1 MYKTINRTIILSA
14 LFVYLFSACQ
24 KLDNLGDVKTSKH
37 NAEYAIPLF
46 KGKASLQDIFKNFQ
60 NDSYLEVGADDVI
73 TITYEGEVAAQNS
86 DIVFGSIASF
96 PPFPVDTFMALP
108 FQPPNG
114 VDLDLLSI
122 KSGKVVF
129 AFESNVAETLNL
141 ELTIPQAT
149 RNGEIFK
156 IQTGVLYKD
165 AALPVAVGPVEIDLS
180 GYEIRPTNDSIII
193 QYTATTQS
201 GVRVVM
207 DNFLMLFSN
216 MEYSYAEGY
225 LGNGL
230 IDFEREMLEVDF
242 FNDLTQGNIFFE
254 DPKITLTIDNSFGFP
269 IRIKPKFINVET
281 KDETIIP
288 LESNFL
294 DEGINIDYPK
304 LNERGESKITEFSF
318 DKNNSNLQEI
328 LNAGPVLF
336 DYEMDALQNPDSITA
351 IRGFMTDE
359 SRFTI
364 QLGLELPI
372 YGRAKGFVS
381 RDTFDIDFSEYEDVD
396 FAEFNLST
404 ANGIPLEV
412 AMQLYFADENGLVID
427 SLFSGAEAILLA
439 APVDENGQVNGLAEK
454 TTMMPKSSDEFEDLK
469 KAKKIFLEAVFQTSR
484 EGKVPV
490 KVLSSQSVDLKM
502 GMKIGFNR

>member
-1 MYKTINRTIILSA
+1 MYKYINRTIILSA
-14 LFVYLFSACQ
+14 LFVLFFAACQ
-24 KLDNLGDVKTSKH
+24 KLDNLGELETSKH

-46 KGKASLQDIFKNFQ
+46 KGKASLQDIFKNLE
-60 NDSYLEVGADDVI
+60 NDSYLTVGDDNVI
-73 TITYEGEVAAQNS
+73 TISYEGEVAAQNS

-122 KSGKVVF
+122 RSGKIVF
-129 AFESNVAETLNL
+129 AFESNVAETVDL

-156 IQTGVLYKD
+156 IQTGVVYND
-165 AALPVAVGPVEIDLS
+165 ASLPISVGPIEIDLS
-180 GYEIRPTNDSIII
+180 GFDIKPTNDSIII
-193 QYTATTQS
+193 QYTATTTS
-201 GVRVVM
+201 GERVVM

-269 IRIKPKFINVET
+269 IRIKPKFINVEM
-281 KDETIIP
+281 KDGSTIP

-294 DEGINIDYPK
+294 EEGINIDYPK
-304 LNERGESKITEFSF
+304 LGEQGESKRTQFSF

-328 LNAGPVLF
+328 LDGGPVLF
-336 DYEMDALQNPDSITA
+336 DYEMDALQNPDSIIA

-372 YGRAKGFVS
+372 YGRAKGFIS

-404 ANGIPLEV
+404 SNGIPLEV
-412 AMQLYFADENGLVID
+412 AMQLYFADENGLVLD
-427 SLFSGAEAILLA
+427 SLFNGAEAILLA
-439 APVDENGQVNGLAEK
+439 APVDENGEVNGLAEK
-454 TTMMPKSSDEFEDLK
+454 TTMIPKSADEFKDLK
-469 KAKKIFLEAVFQTSR
+469 EAKKIFLVASFQTSG

-490 KVLSSQSVDLKM
+490 KVLSTQNVDLKM